1 MFNVN
6 SPLATESTTE
16 AALAAVS
23 KHPRVTL
30 QALEDNIK
38 EVEYVTH
45 KASSGQVL
53 RWAVIIC
60 QNGFAVTGDPSAAV
74 SPENDNEVFGKE
86 IAFKNAKEKLWAFM
100 GYDLKAQLARGTI

>member
-60 QNGFAVTGDPSAAV
+60 QNGFAVTGRPSASVSADNDRAAV
-74 SPENDNEVFGKE
+74 GEEVA
-86 IAFKNAKEKLWAFM
+86 ISNARAELWPLMGYALREKLS
-100 GYDLKAQLARGTI
+100 GK